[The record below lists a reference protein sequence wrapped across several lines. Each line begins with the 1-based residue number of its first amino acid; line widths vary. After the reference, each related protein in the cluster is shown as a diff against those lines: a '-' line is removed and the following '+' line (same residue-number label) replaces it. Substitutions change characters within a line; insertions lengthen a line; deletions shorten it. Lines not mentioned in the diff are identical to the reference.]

1 MQEYILKTSDLSVG
15 YDGKPLIHDI
25 NIHVQRGKVL
35 TLIGPNGSGKSTIL
49 KTLTKYLKTIAGT
62 VYVGDKELDT
72 LTSRDLAKQVSVV
85 LTQRLR
91 TEMMT
96 CEDVVATGRYPHT
109 GRLGI
114 LTDEDRRIVSE
125 TMAKVNITELKDRD
139 YRRISDGQR
148 QRVLL
153 ARAICQQPQI
163 IVLDEPTSYLDV
175 RYKL

>member
-25 NIHVQRGKVL
+25 NISVQRGKVL

-62 VYVGDKELDT
+62 VYVGDREIDT

-96 CEDVVATGRYPHT
+96 CEDVVLRTATT
-109 GRLGI
+109 AASA
-114 LTDEDRRIVSE
+114 TAS
-125 TMAKVNITELKDRD
+125 
-139 YRRISDGQR
+139 
-148 QRVLL
+148 
-153 ARAICQQPQI
+153 ARESCLHAPYASS
-163 IVLDEPTSYLDV
+163 P
-175 RYKL
+175 R